1 MQLEGKRALITGGG
15 SGIGRSLAIE
25 AAGRGVRLV
34 LAGRRR
40 QALDETLS
48 ALPGAGHLA
57 IVADVTSRL
66 DRQAL
71 MSEVGVAL
79 GRPGP
84 IGEQCRRGA
93 RRAAGR
99 GYR

>member
-1 MQLEGKRALITGGG
+1 MQLEGRKALITGGG

-25 AAGRGVRLV
+25 AARRGVRLV
-34 LAGRRR
+34 LAGRRL
-40 QALDETLS
+40 QSLDETLS

-66 DRQAL
+66 DPAGVDVG
-71 MSEVGVAL
+71 SGVAV